1 MNNFKEL
8 MFASVDMPILDCN
21 HAAKEILALDNCVSF
36 WDNYRHTKMIPLM
49 TKLGSGLADNDLQGE
64 FSWLPHAPIVV
75 KEWFDTVVFPWIGMP
90 ARVMALITQPGV
102 SNYEHIDCDIQELN
116 TIQHKFRIVLQGR
129 TDTLY
134 FKTTKGD
141 VFVPNIS
148 EAFVMDGGWP
158 HGMTNAT
165 TEVKITLA
173 LGAPWPGNKNYTNL
187 RLLMNRNDYQMP
199 NDLTPFWKSKNTK
212 ILPF

>member
-8 MFASVDMPILDCN
+8 MFASVDIPILDCN
-21 HAAKEILALDNCVSF
+21 HAAKEILALDDCVSF
-36 WDNYRHTKMIPLM
+36 WDDYRYTKMIPLM
-49 TKLGSGLADNDLQGE
+49 TKSGLGIVDNDLQGE
-64 FSWLPHAPIVV
+64 FNWLPHAPIIV
-75 KEWFDTVVFPWIGMP
+75 KEWFDKVVFPWIGMP
-90 ARVMALITQPGV
+90 SRVMALITQPGV
-102 SNYEHIDCDIQELN
+102 SNYEHIDCNIQELN

-148 EAFVMDGGWP
+148 QAFVMDGGWP

-165 TEVKITLA
+165 TDIKVTLA
-173 LGAPWPGNKNYTNL
+173 LGAPWTGNKNYTNL

-199 NDLTPFWKSKNTK
+199 SDLTKFWKSKK
-212 ILPF
+212 Y